1 MLDKILKMF
10 VCNEVVITPVSP
22 ASKTLLFT
30 CQLNGKV
37 WAVNGICSWQHDFRL
52 NNLSL
57 GNKFVRFGLVY

>member
-1 MLDKILKMF
+1 MLDKILKTF

-22 ASKTLLFT
+22 
-30 CQLNGKV
+30 V